1 MPLRIVDEL
10 PHAFGW
16 IDPEPPWMLRTGH
29 ALAVGGRV
37 WLIDP
42 VEGPELEERVRALGD
57 PAGVVQLL
65 DRHERAGA
73 AWAARLGV
81 PLHVV
86 PSALPGSGLEV
97 LPVPTMPAWREVA
110 LWEPVTRT
118 LVTADALAT
127 APGYA
132 DGGGALSVHPL
143 LRLRPPHALG
153 ELPVEHLLC
162 GHGRGLSGASARA
175 GVADALR
182 TARSGLPGFVA
193 TQARRLVR
201 GR

>member
-1 MPLRIVDEL
+1 MIPRIVDEL
-10 PHAFGW
+10 PFAIGW
-16 IDPEPPWMLRTGH
+16 LEPEPAFMQRTSH
-29 ALAVGGRV
+29 ALAVDGRV
-37 WLIDP
+37 WVLDPIDA
-42 VEGPELEERVRALGD
+42 PELEDRVRALGE

-86 PSALPGSGLEV
+86 PRALPCSGLEV
-97 LPVPTMPAWREVA
+97 VPIVSLRRWREIA
-110 LWEPVTRT
+110 LWDPATRT

-132 DGGGALSVHPL
+132 DGRGALSVHPF
-143 LRLRPPHALG
+143 LRLRPPRALG
-153 ELPVEHLLC
+153 TLDVEHVLT
-162 GHGRGLSGASARA
+162 GHGPGVHGPQAREA
-175 GVADALR
+175 VATALR
-182 TARSGLPGFVA
+182 TARSGLPGFLA
-193 TQARRLVR
+193 AQARRAL

>member
-37 WLIDP
+37 WLLDP
-42 VEGPELEERVRALGD
+42 VDAPDLEERVRALGE

-86 PSALPGSGLEV
+86 PSELPGSGIEV
-97 LPVPTMPAWREVA
+97 VPVLTVPGWREVA
-110 LWEPVTRT
+110 LWEPATRT

-132 DGGGALSVHPL
+132 DGHGTLSVHPF
-143 LRLRPPHALG
+143 LRLRPPRALG
-153 ELPVEHLLC
+153 ELPVEHVLT
-162 GHGRGLSGASARA
+162 GHGRGLSGEAART
-175 GVADALR
+175 GVAEALR
-182 TARSGLPGFVA
+182 TARSGLPGFLA
-193 TQARRLVR
+193 TQARRVIR
-201 GR
+201 R

>member
-1 MPLRIVDEL
+1 MSHRIVDEL

-16 IDPEPPWMLRTGH
+16 LDPEPPWMLRTGH

-37 WLIDP
+37 WLLDP
-42 VEGPELEERVRALGD
+42 IEAPELEERVRALGE

-81 PLHVV
+81 ALHVV
-86 PSALPGSGLEV
+86 PTALPGGDLEV
-97 LPVPTMPAWREVA
+97 VPLATMPGWREVA
-110 LWEPVTRT
+110 VWEPVSRT

-132 DGGGALSVHPL
+132 DAHGSLSVHPL
-143 LRLRPPHALG
+143 LRLRPPRALG
-153 ELPVEHLLC
+153 ELPVEHVLT
-162 GHGRGLSGASARA
+162 GHGPGLSGEAARA
-175 GVADALR
+175 GVAQALR
-182 TARSGLPGFVA
+182 TARSGLPGFVS
-193 TQARRLVR
+193 TQARRVLAR
-201 GR
+201 

>member
-1 MPLRIVDEL
+1 MPPRIVDEL

-37 WLIDP
+37 WLLDP
-42 VEGPELEERVRALGD
+42 LEAPELEERVRALGE

-65 DRHERAGA
+65 DRHARAGA

-86 PSALPGSGLEV
+86 PEGLPGTGLEV
-97 LPVPTMPAWREVA
+97 VPVPTVPGWREVA
-110 LWEPVTRT
+110 LWEPASRT

-132 DGGGALSVHPL
+132 DAHGVLSVHPL

-153 ELPVEHLLC
+153 ELPVEHVLT
-162 GHGRGLSGASARA
+162 GHGPGLSGEAARA
-175 GVADALR
+175 GVAQALR
-182 TARSGLPGFVA
+182 TARSGLPGFIA
-193 TQARRLVR
+193 TQARRVAR
-201 GR
+201 R